1 MTMQALANVARQYF
15 YTQDGE
21 LSAPGVAAIGSV
33 LTAIGGGTVFLAEQV
48 WSRCCGSEKP
58 SSVKA
63 KNSSS
68 SKAGRQLK
76 ARDVKKNSNSDGCIT
91 RLYKSCLGLS
101 FACCSKKP
109 KSKRDE
115 SSDDEEVYHTP
126 RGQPPED
133 EDDKVFEVKEPL
145 AKGPSAL
152 ELDDQII
159 FERLNKVSARLDALN
174 TRAKGPSAS
183 ELDDQIIFERLKKV
197 SAKLDALN
205 TRIGK

>member
-133 EDDKVFEVKEPL
+133 EDDKVFEVKEHSSP
-145 AKGPSAL
+145 GPSML
-152 ELDDQII
+152 EL
-159 FERLNKVSARLDALN
+159 ERQRV
-174 TRAKGPSAS
+174 
-183 ELDDQIIFERLKKV
+183 LKKMLER
-197 SAKLDALN
+197 SLRIQKL
-205 TRIGK
+205 KSKKWE